1 MRVLSSSS
9 GLYGLTLCCLIAGVV
24 SFLSLPSNRL
34 ITTPKLSTTKNILK
48 FSLIAPEWSLPRL
61 SVLTEIDD
69 TPGALHEILRYFWK
83 YEINLTHIES
93 RPTTKNSEGFNI
105 YIDFHGQLGESRT
118 DKLMRELRA
127 RCKNMLVLD
136 EREVPW
142 FPRHISDLD
151 RIASRTLD
159 AGADL
164 EADHPGFHDPVYRK
178 RRTELATIA
187 QTFAYGDEIPVIQY
201 TPEEISTWG
210 TVYSK
215 LKSLQDKYACPEYL
229 KILPL
234 MEKYCGYGENNIPQ
248 ARDIS
253 NFLYAKTGFQLRPV
267 AGLLSSRD
275 FLNGLA
281 FRVFFSTQYIR
292 HHSKPLYTP
301 EPDICHELLGHAPMF
316 ADQDFADFSQEIGLA
331 SLGASDEDIK
341 RLATC
346 YWHSVEFGLVRSSDN
361 SGSVKAY
368 GAGLLSSFGEL
379 EYSCSKVPFFGE
391 ATGPAPDNTPSPKL
405 LPWDPKVAA
414 TTEYPICSYQPVYFV
429 ANSLADAK
437 LKMRAFCETLPR
449 PFYAKYNTLT
459 NSVWVDRAVRVDQSS
474 LDKLPKGYA
483 GAASA
488 SSSE

>member
-1 MRVLSSSS
+1 MLLPATIILLVLCTY
-9 GLYGLTLCCLIAGVV
+9 LFQIEAFAPRPVV
-24 SFLSLPSNRL
+24 LRNTVRHQLSVPRL
-34 ITTPKLSTTKNILK
+34 Q
-48 FSLIAPEWSLPRL
+48 FSLVAPEWSLPRV

-93 RPTTKNSEGFNI
+93 RPTTKNNEGFNI
-105 YIDFHGQLGESRT
+105 YIDFHGHLGESKT

-142 FPRHISDLD
+142 FPRHVSDLD
-151 RIASRTLD
+151 RIATRTLD

-164 EADHPGFHDPVYRK
+164 EADHPGFHDPVYRT
-178 RRTELATIA
+178 RRTELASISNS
-187 QTFAYGDEIPVIQY
+187 FAYGDEIPHIQY

-210 TVYSK
+210 TVYNK

-234 MEKYCGYGENNIPQ
+234 MEKHCGYSENNIPQ

-281 FRVFFSTQYIR
+281 FRTFFSTQYIR

-301 EPDICHELLGHAPMF
+301 EPDICHELLG
-316 ADQDFADFSQEIGLA
+316 
-331 SLGASDEDIK
+331 
-341 RLATC
+341 
-346 YWHSVEFGLVRSSDN
+346 
-361 SGSVKAY
+361 
-368 GAGLLSSFGEL
+368 
-379 EYSCSKVPFFGE
+379 
-391 ATGPAPDNTPSPKL
+391 
-405 LPWDPKVAA
+405 
-414 TTEYPICSYQPVYFV
+414 
-429 ANSLADAK
+429 
-437 LKMRAFCETLPR
+437 
-449 PFYAKYNTLT
+449 
-459 NSVWVDRAVRVDQSS
+459 
-474 LDKLPKGYA
+474 
-483 GAASA
+483 
-488 SSSE
+488 

>member
-1 MRVLSSSS
+1 MRILSSTT
-9 GLYGLTLCCLIAGVV
+9 GIHCLILCGFIAEVV
-24 SFLSLPSNRL
+24 SFLALPTRI
-34 ITTPKLSTTKNILK
+34 ITRTPQLSTRNIQNIHK
-48 FSLIAPEWSLPRL
+48 CSLVAPEWSLPRV

-83 YEINLTHIES
+83 YEINLTHVES

-105 YIDFHGQLGESRT
+105 YIDFHGQLGESKT

-178 RRTELATIA
+178 RRTELAAIA
-187 QTFAYGDEIPVIQY
+187 QTFAYGDEVPVIQY

-210 TVYSK
+210 MVYSK
-215 LKSLQDKYACPEYL
+215 LKSLQDQYACPEYL

-234 MEKYCGYGENNIPQ
+234 MEKYCGYGEQSIPQ

-292 HHSKPLYTP
+292 HHSRPLYTP
-301 EPDICHELLGHAPMF
+301 EPDICHELLGYVFYHIFFLYLISSYLIFIDMHQCLQIKILQIFHKKLVWLLLVPRMKI
-316 ADQDFADFSQEIGLA
+316 SSVLLLVIG
-331 SLGASDEDIK
+331 I
-341 RLATC
+341 RL
-346 YWHSVEFGLVRSSDN
+346 N
-361 SGSVKAY
+361 
-368 GAGLLSSFGEL
+368 
-379 EYSCSKVPFFGE
+379 
-391 ATGPAPDNTPSPKL
+391 
-405 LPWDPKVAA
+405 
-414 TTEYPICSYQPVYFV
+414 
-429 ANSLADAK
+429 
-437 LKMRAFCETLPR
+437 
-449 PFYAKYNTLT
+449 
-459 NSVWVDRAVRVDQSS
+459 
-474 LDKLPKGYA
+474 LD
-483 GAASA
+483 
-488 SSSE
+488 

>member
-1 MRVLSSSS
+1 MLQVTVILLVFCVYIFQVQSFA
-9 GLYGLTLCCLIAGVV
+9 LKPA
-24 SFLSLPSNRL
+24 FLSNVVRRPLFP
-34 ITTPKLSTTKNILK
+34 TQKLQL
-48 FSLIAPEWSLPRL
+48 SLVAPEWSLPRV

-93 RPTTKNSEGFNI
+93 RPTTKNNEGFNI
-105 YIDFHGQLGESRT
+105 YIDFHGHLGETKT

-142 FPRHISDLD
+142 FPRHVSDLD

-178 RRTELATIA
+178 RRTELANIA
-187 QTFAYGDEIPVIQY
+187 NSFAHGDEVPFIQY

-210 TVYSK
+210 TVYAK
-215 LKSLQDKYACPEYL
+215 LKSLQDRYACPEYL

-234 MEKYCGYGENNIPQ
+234 MEKHCGYSENNIPQ

-281 FRVFFSTQYIR
+281 FRTFFSTQYIR

-301 EPDICHELLGHAPMF
+301 EPDICHELLG
-316 ADQDFADFSQEIGLA
+316 
-331 SLGASDEDIK
+331 
-341 RLATC
+341 
-346 YWHSVEFGLVRSSDN
+346 
-361 SGSVKAY
+361 
-368 GAGLLSSFGEL
+368 
-379 EYSCSKVPFFGE
+379 
-391 ATGPAPDNTPSPKL
+391 
-405 LPWDPKVAA
+405 
-414 TTEYPICSYQPVYFV
+414 
-429 ANSLADAK
+429 
-437 LKMRAFCETLPR
+437 
-449 PFYAKYNTLT
+449 
-459 NSVWVDRAVRVDQSS
+459 
-474 LDKLPKGYA
+474 
-483 GAASA
+483 
-488 SSSE
+488 